1 MLQKT
6 IMKNILLLLLFNI
19 SGIMFLYAQNNIPN
33 DQQRKDITALID
45 QYTHAR
51 EKKDTTLLK
60 AILTDD
66 IDQLVSSGEW
76 RNGMSESVKG
86 MMRSSANTPGT
97 RTLNVEKIRMLNSNI
112 AIVDCGY
119 EIQNTNG
126 TLRKMWSTF
135 IVISKNENWKISA
148 IRNMLPA
155 AQ

>member
-1 MLQKT
+1 MPQKI

-19 SGIMFLYAQNNIPN
+19 TGVMFLYAQNNVPD
-33 DQQRKDITALID
+33 DQQRKAITALID
-45 QYTHAR
+45 QYAQAR

-60 AILTDD
+60 TILTND

-112 AIVDCGY
+112 AIVDCRY

-135 IVISKNENWKISA
+135 IVVFKNGNWKISA